1 MYVRAC
7 NPRAH
12 VWQEHTTLE
21 VDADSNPPEP
31 DASELDNETE
41 NNSKISTENVDSS
54 SKSAEGTV
62 GSRKRKEGGKSLG
75 WGDKKAPPLNY
86 RPWYSIFSW

>member
-1 MYVRAC
+1 VRVC
-7 NPRAH
+7 NPRAN
-12 VWQEHTTLE
+12 VWQELTIVE
-21 VDADSNPPEP
+21 VEADSNPPEP

-41 NNSKISTENVDSS
+41 MNGSNSTENGDSGV
-54 SKSAEGTV
+54 KSAEGAV

-75 WGDKKAPPLNY
+75 WGDKKPPPLNY